1 MSKRR
6 YRLDKETVEREA
18 AEVSSWPLLV
28 QAILFL
34 VSCFLLTLV
43 CMWIWVGVLGEDL
56 PKTAI
61 LQHRNSAWLS
71 RMELLSSQLDMD
83 EATLEGLEMR
93 DNEIYRTIFGMSQI
107 PSSVRNSGYSG
118 LARQLED
125 GDASWWRPMGGGMA
139 ASSNSALSKMTVRLD
154 MLTKKAYVQSTS
166 YDDVLAVSKRA
177 GDMVSCIPAVSPLR
191 PDDAYRLTSPFGY
204 RSDPITGNVKMH
216 TGMDFACNP
225 GNPIYA
231 VGDGVV
237 ESVSFELYG
246 YGNSVVIDHGFGYKT
261 RYAHMRSV
269 YVAEGMKIKR
279 GENIGETGRS
289 GRVTGPHLHYEVI
302 YRGAYVNPLNYLDL
316 GMSLDEY
323 DAMAAAAEAESGIVR
338 PHRRIRR

>member
-1 MSKRR
+1 MIAK
-6 YRLDKETVEREA
+6 EA
-18 AEVSSWPLLV
+18 AKVSSWPLLV
-28 QAILFL
+28 QSLLFIA
-34 VSCFLLTLV
+34 SCFLLTLL
-43 CMWIWVGVLGEDL
+43 CMWIWVGALGKDL
-56 PKTAI
+56 PKTTI
-61 LQHRNSAWLS
+61 LQHRNSVWFS
-71 RMELLSSQLDMD
+71 RMELLASQLDAD
-83 EATLEGLEMR
+83 EAALEGLEMR

-107 PSSVRNSGYSG
+107 PSSVRNSGYLG
-118 LARQLED
+118 LSRQLED
-125 GDASWWRPMGGGMA
+125 GDASWWQSVGA
-139 ASSNSALSKMTVRLD
+139 VSSNSVLAKMTERLD

-191 PDDAYRLTSPFGY
+191 PDDAYKLTSPFGY

-231 VGDGVV
+231 VGDGIV

-316 GMSLDEY
+316 GMPLDEY
-323 DAMAAAAEAESGIVR
+323 DAMTAAADAESSIVR